1 MPKRILFAVLD
12 WGLGHATRSAAV
24 AECLVERDVDVV
36 FCSSG
41 RALDYLKQRFPEQE
55 AVKLALP
62 EIRYGRRSA
71 TPAIFRR
78 ALQQSRQNRKEH
90 HRTGALVREF
100 KPDAVVSDNL
110 YGSWSPGIPSALIT
124 HQLSLPAPI
133 FRKAVNREMASWLA
147 NFTEVWIP
155 DSPDGLAGALAENS
169 TFGGTANYLGNL
181 SRLSPV
187 HCEKTIACTAVLSGP
202 EPQRSIFEREV
213 LEYLAALPG
222 KKVLIRGIQGA
233 TPPALKTGGDIEVI
247 DFADGDTLAGLLCAS
262 EFLVCRAGFSTL
274 SDLVSLGVR
283 AVITPTPGQYEQ
295 EYLAK
300 RCGEKGWFLPATQG
314 KLHSVNSADVMR
326 TEPPEGGVSTLAAT
340 VDGFLNRI

>member
-147 NFTEVWIP
+147 NFYGSVDPRQPRRTRRGARRKQHFRRHGKLSRKP
-155 DSPDGLAGALAENS
+155 KSALAGSLRKNDRMH
-169 TFGGTANYLGNL
+169 G
-181 SRLSPV
+181 RV
-187 HCEKTIACTAVLSGP
+187 
-202 EPQRSIFEREV
+202 ERT
-213 LEYLAALPG
+213 
-222 KKVLIRGIQGA
+222 GA
-233 TPPALKTGGDIEVI
+233 TAQH
-247 DFADGDTLAGLLCAS
+247 F
-262 EFLVCRAGFSTL
+262 
-274 SDLVSLGVR
+274 
-283 AVITPTPGQYEQ
+283 
-295 EYLAK
+295 
-300 RCGEKGWFLPATQG
+300 
-314 KLHSVNSADVMR
+314 
-326 TEPPEGGVSTLAAT
+326 
-340 VDGFLNRI
+340 